1 MAENELSH
9 LVNTVRE
16 SAKEKAKKKRD
27 SSFFIYIMYI
37 VAVLLLFLLFFM
49 RHNFFFHFRRTYKF
63 LLFSPHERCNELKEC
78 DDKSSDS
85 SVLIQPLQS
94 FTDACT

>member
-49 RHNFFFHFRRTYKF
+49 RHNFFFTFVEH
-63 LLFSPHERCNELKEC
+63 
-78 DDKSSDS
+78 
-85 SVLIQPLQS
+85 IS
-94 FTDACT
+94 FCCSLHMNDVMN